1 MIGDGKASTHPADL
15 LLKDPLPTDKS
26 SIGSQTRTANT
37 LGHAA
42 LTQAREA
49 DSSALDTA
57 TIYARWARFV
67 WVSLQRLGVRSAD
80 LDDICHDVFIV
91 VQRKLPE
98 FDRRGK
104 VQTWLLGI
112 CVRVAANYRRRAY
125 IRLEQS
131 AGDLHADG
139 AVPIAA
145 PEGARP
151 DHEIARRRLLHQ
163 AEARLNLMSPI
174 KRTVFVMFELEGLSC
189 VEIAEELGL
198 PVGTVYSRLHAARKV
213 FLAKSQHKIPSGKE
227 ERG

>member
-1 MIGDGKASTHPADL
+1 MIGDTKVGVDVHSAEL
-15 LLKDPLPTDKS
+15 LLKDPPVANKS
-26 SIGSQTRTANT
+26 SVASQEARAIA
-37 LGHAA
+37 LAPAA
-42 LTQAREA
+42 LAPSQAP
-49 DSSALDTA
+49 DSSELDTA
-57 TIYARWARFV
+57 AIYARWARFV

-139 AVPIAA
+139 VVPIAA

-151 DHEIARRRLLHQ
+151 DREVQRRRLLTR
-163 AEARLNLMSPI
+163 AEAALSRMSPV

-198 PVGTVYSRLHAARKV
+198 PVGTVYSRLHAARKL
-213 FLAKSQHKIPSGKE
+213 FTTKRSKE
-227 ERG
+227 EHE

>member
-1 MIGDGKASTHPADL
+1 M
-15 LLKDPLPTDKS
+15 
-26 SIGSQTRTANT
+26 
-37 LGHAA
+37 
-42 LTQAREA
+42 
-49 DSSALDTA
+49 
-57 TIYARWARFV
+57 

-139 AVPIAA
+139 VVPIAA

-151 DHEIARRRLLHQ
+151 DREVQRRRLLTR
-163 AEARLNLMSPI
+163 AEAALSRMSPV

-198 PVGTVYSRLHAARKV
+198 PVGTVYSRLHAARKL
-213 FLAKSQHKIPSGKE
+213 FTTKRSKE
-227 ERG
+227 EHE